1 MAYWRYV
8 EPQSTTHCAKRQ
20 AERAWRLPRF
30 PQPRQGTEFPAP
42 STCRSMPPCQ
52 LVRAPREHCALLL
65 CTAAHGFGLR

>member
-30 PQPRQGTEFPAP
+30 RQG
-42 STCRSMPPCQ
+42 
-52 LVRAPREHCALLL
+52 RAPNVTLTH
-65 CTAAHGFGLR
+65 AARSRTKIRAMFARNADELAGLHGFE